1 MFIDDFMSLNLTP
14 IRELKEKIGVSE
26 QTVFNWRHKLLS
38 TLALKDQVFENDIIE
53 FDEANFLKSCKGR
66 QEMGIIDKNKYTR
79 WRRSQ
84 VGESD
89 YNVKIFASYGRFSG
103 QLNLWQSGMGRT
115 TKKDMEMYF
124 TEKRFKDIKV
134 YCDMHP
140 TYKGFFRDNKIPFE
154 TFLSKKHVSWDKPEV
169 HNQTVNSYIRNFK
182 DFTNIH
188 MRGISTKYIDLYMKW
203 FQFIHETK
211 QAVDNQLQAGQKVKF
226 NIADNICKEVVG
238 NTTGLEVYRRLEISY
253 QGYLIGCGRTDY
265 GTCKNHYYKPKMSGA
280 DLLG

>member
-1 MFIDDFMSLNLTP
+1 MSLNLTP
-14 IRELKEKIGVSE
+14 IRELKDKIGVSE

-38 TLALKDQVFENDIIE
+38 ALVLKDQVFENDIIE
-53 FDEANFLKSCKGR
+53 FDEANFLISRKGR
-66 QEMGIIDKNKYTR
+66 QGMGIIDKNKYTR

-89 YNVKIFASYGRFSG
+89 YNVKVFVAYGRFSR
-103 QLNLWQSGMGRT
+103 QLNITRSNMGRT
-115 TKKDMEMYF
+115 KKKDMEAYF
-124 TEKRFKDIKV
+124 TKERFKNIKV

-140 TYKGFFRDNKIPFE
+140 TYKGFFRDNGIPFE

-188 MRGISTKYIDLYMKW
+188 LRGVSTKYIDLYLKW
-203 FQFIHETK
+203 FQFIHETRL
-211 QAVDNQLQAGQKVKF
+211 VVERQLSSGQKVKF

-238 NTTGLEVYRRLEISY
+238 NTAGLDIYRMLEFSY
-253 QGYLIGCGRTDY
+253 QLYLQANGRTDY
-265 GTCKNHYYKPKMSGA
+265 GGCKNHYYKAKVIRT